1 MEVLWVSEG
10 YLWVWFALCA
20 VAGLIVGGV
29 IAWLLAKERTRK
41 ELDAALDA
49 TLSRAG
55 TAEGKAAALDAALT
69 ELRRQIEQQS
79 ARAEEELKSLRDG
92 LAGERE
98 GRVRAE
104 TERKEMLDRLED
116 EKQLLADAREKLA
129 DAFKALAGDALSSS
143 NEQFLHL
150 ARGAFEKILAEAK
163 GDLGKKQEAI
173 NGLVRPLSES
183 LKQFEEHVRQLEKS
197 RQAAYTSVEEQ
208 LKALFSTQQQLQKE
222 TRNLVTA
229 LRTPHIRGRWGE
241 ITLRKVVE
249 LAGMSEHCDFTE
261 QVSATSEEG
270 RVQPDLIVH
279 LPSEREIVVDAKVA
293 LDAYLN
299 ALSADS
305 EEQRTAYL
313 ENHARQI
320 RGHMT
325 RLGGKAYWQQFKR
338 TPEFVVMFIPGESF
352 FAVAA
357 QYDPDL
363 IEDGMKMSVIIAT
376 PTTLISLLKAVAYGW
391 RQEQIA
397 KSAQLISELGKQLHE
412 RMRVLAEHIGGIGK
426 GLEKANEAYNSA
438 VGSLESRVLPAARK
452 FKDLGAVSGAEIPVL
467 NPVETTPRSLE
478 PPEGNESPEK
488 DE

>member
-1 MEVLWVSEG
+1 MEGFWVGEG
-10 YLWVWFALCA
+10 YWSMWFALCA
-20 VAGLIVGGV
+20 IAGLMVGGV

-41 ELDAALDA
+41 ELAATLEA

-55 TAEGKAAALDAALT
+55 MAEGKAAALDATLT
-69 ELRRQIEQQS
+69 ELRKQHEQQS
-79 ARAEEELKSLRDG
+79 SRDEEDLRALRERF
-92 LAGERE
+92 AGEHE
-98 GRVRAE
+98 CRVRAE
-104 TERKEMLDRLED
+104 TERKEVLDRLEQ
-116 EKQLLADAREKLA
+116 EKKLLGEAREKLT

-143 NEQFLHL
+143 NEQFLNL

-163 GDLGKKQEAI
+163 GDLEKKQEAI
-173 NGLVRPLSES
+173 NGLVRPLTES
-183 LKQFEEHVRQLEKS
+183 LKQFEEHVRQLETS
-197 RQAAYTSVEEQ
+197 RQVAYTSVEEQ
-208 LKALFSTQQQLQKE
+208 LKTLFSTQQQLQKE

-229 LRTPHIRGRWGE
+229 LRTPHVRGRWGE

-270 RVQPDLIVH
+270 RIQPDLIVH

-299 ALSADS
+299 SLSAEN
-305 EEQRTAYL
+305 EEQRNAYL

-320 RGHMT
+320 RGHMN

-338 TPEFVVMFIPGESF
+338 APEFVVMFIPGESF
-352 FAVAA
+352 LAVAA
-357 QYDPDL
+357 QVDQDL
-363 IEDGMKMSVIIAT
+363 IEDGMKLGVIIAT

-438 VGSLESRVLPAARK
+438 VGSLEARVLPAARR
-452 FKDLGAVSGAEIPVL
+452 FKDLGVVSGDEIPVL
-467 NPVETTPRSLE
+467 SPVETTPRTLQ
-478 PPEGNESPEK
+478 PPEANESRDK

>member
-1 MEVLWVSEG
+1 MW
-10 YLWVWFALCA
+10 WWFALCA
-20 VAGLIVGGV
+20 VAGLMVGGV

-41 ELDAALDA
+41 VLDAELDA

-55 TAEGKAAALDAALT
+55 TAEGKAEALDATLT
-69 ELRRQIEQQS
+69 ELRRQTEQQS
-79 ARAEEELKSLRDG
+79 ARAEGELRSLREN
-92 LAGERE
+92 LAGEHE
-98 GRVRAE
+98 ARVRAE
-104 TERKEMLDRLED
+104 TEREEILDRLEE
-116 EKQLLADAREKLA
+116 EKQLLAEAREKLT
-129 DAFKALAGDALSSS
+129 DAFKALAGDVLSSS
-143 NEQFLHL
+143 NEQFLNL

-208 LKALFSTQQQLQKE
+208 LKTLFSTQQQLQKE

-241 ITLRKVVE
+241 ITLRKVIE

-270 RVQPDLIVH
+270 RIQPDLIVH

-299 ALSADS
+299 ALSAEN

-338 TPEFVVMFIPGESF
+338 APEFVVMFIPGESF

-357 QYDPDL
+357 QYDQNL
-363 IEDGMKMSVIIAT
+363 IEDGMRMSVIIAT

-397 KSAQLISELGKQLHE
+397 ESAQLISELGKQLHE

-438 VGSLESRVLPAARK
+438 VGSLEARVLPAARK
-452 FKDLGAVSGAEIPVL
+452 FKDLGAVSGDEIPVL
-467 NPVETTPRSLE
+467 SPVETTPRSLE
-478 PPEGNESPEK
+478 RPEVSETRGS

>member
-1 MEVLWVSEG
+1 M
-10 YLWVWFALCA
+10 WFALSA
-20 VAGLIVGGV
+20 IAGLAVGGV

-41 ELDAALDA
+41 ELAATLEA
-49 TLSRAG
+49 SLSRAG
-55 TAEGKAAALDAALT
+55 TAEGKAAALDATLA
-69 ELRRQIEQQS
+69 ELRKQNEQQRF
-79 ARAEEELKSLRDG
+79 RAEEDLRSLRER
-92 LAGERE
+92 LAGEHE

-104 TERKEMLDRLED
+104 TERKEVLDRLEE
-116 EKQLLADAREKLA
+116 EKKLLAEAREKLT

-143 NEQFLHL
+143 SEQFLNL

-183 LKQFEEHVRQLEKS
+183 LKLFEEHVRQLEKS
-197 RQAAYTSVEEQ
+197 RQTAYTSVEEQ
-208 LKALFSTQQQLQKE
+208 LKTLFSTQQQLQKE

-241 ITLRKVVE
+241 ITLRRVVE
-249 LAGMSEHCDFTE
+249 LSGLSEHCDFTE

-270 RVQPDLIVH
+270 RIQPDLIVH
-279 LPSEREIVVDAKVA
+279 LPSERDIVVDAKVS

-299 ALSADS
+299 ALSAES
-305 EEQRTAYL
+305 EEQRSAYL
-313 ENHARQI
+313 EHHAKQI
-320 RGHMT
+320 RGHMI
-325 RLGGKAYWQQFKR
+325 RLGGKAYWQQFKKA
-338 TPEFVVMFIPGESF
+338 PEFVVMFIPGESF

-357 QYDPDL
+357 QQDQEL
-363 IEDGMKMSVIIAT
+363 IEDGMKIGVIIAT

-412 RMRVLAEHIGGIGK
+412 RMRVLAEHLGGIGK

-438 VGSLESRVLPAARK
+438 VGSLEARVLPAARK
-452 FKDLGAVSGAEIPVL
+452 FKDFGVVPGAEIPVL
-467 NPVETTPRSLE
+467 SPVETTPRALQL
-478 PPEGNESPEK
+478 PDGNETGEK

>member
-1 MEVLWVSEG
+1 MW
-10 YLWVWFALCA
+10 WWFALCG
-20 VAGLIVGGV
+20 VAGLIVGGI
-29 IAWLLAKERTRK
+29 IAWLLAKDRTRK
-41 ELDAALDA
+41 ELGATLEA
-49 TLSRAG
+49 TLSRAAA
-55 TAEGKAAALDAALT
+55 AEGKASALEGTLS
-69 ELRRQIEQQS
+69 EIRRQNDLQTS
-79 ARAEEELKSLRDG
+79 RTEEDLRSLTRSYNEEHE
-92 LAGERE
+92 A
-98 GRVRAE
+98 RVRAE
-104 TERKEMLDRLED
+104 TERKEALDRLDE
-116 EKQLLADAREKLA
+116 EKQLLAQAREKLT

-143 NEQFLHL
+143 NEQFLNL
-150 ARGAFEKILAEAK
+150 AKGAFEKILAEAK

-173 NGLVRPLSES
+173 SGLVKPLSES

-208 LKALFSTQQQLQKE
+208 LKTLFSTQQQLQKE

-261 QVSATSEEG
+261 QVSANTDEG
-270 RVQPDLIVH
+270 RIQPDLIVH
-279 LPSEREIVVDAKVA
+279 LPSDREIVVDAKVA

-299 ALSADS
+299 ALSAEK
-305 EEQRTAYL
+305 EEDRTAYL

-320 RGHMT
+320 RSHMN

-357 QYDPDL
+357 QVDPEL
-363 IEDGMKMSVIIAT
+363 IEDGMKMGVIIAT

-397 KSAQLISELGKQLHE
+397 KSAQLISDLGRQLHE
-412 RMRVLAEHIGGIGK
+412 RMRVMAEHIAGIGK

-467 NPVETTPRSLE
+467 SPVESTPRSLQA
-478 PPEGNESPEK
+478 PETNETPDK

>member
-1 MEVLWVSEG
+1 MPVW
-10 YLWVWFALCA
+10 WFALCA
-20 VAGLIVGGV
+20 VAGLMVGGV
-29 IAWLLAKERTRK
+29 IAWLLATERTRK

-49 TLSRAG
+49 TLSRAAA
-55 TAEGKAAALDAALT
+55 AEGKAAALDATLA
-69 ELRRQIEQQS
+69 ELRKQMEQQS
-79 ARAEEELKSLRDG
+79 ARAEEEVRGLR
-92 LAGERE
+92 ERFSQE
-98 GRVRAE
+98 HETAVRAE
-104 TERKEMLDRLED
+104 TERKESLDRLEE
-116 EKQLLADAREKLA
+116 EKQLLAQAREKLT

-143 NEQFLHL
+143 NEQFLNL

-208 LKALFSTQQQLQKE
+208 LKTLFSTQQQLQKE

-270 RVQPDLIVH
+270 RIQPDLIVH
-279 LPSEREIVVDAKVA
+279 LPSDREIVVDAKVA

-299 ALSADS
+299 ALSAEN

-313 ENHARQI
+313 GNHARQI
-320 RGHMT
+320 RSHMS
-325 RLGGKAYWQQFKR
+325 RLGGKAYWQQFKKA
-338 TPEFVVMFIPGESF
+338 PEFVVMFIPGESF
-352 FAVAA
+352 LAVAA
-357 QYDPDL
+357 QVDQEL
-363 IEDGMKMSVIIAT
+363 IEDGMKVGVIIAT

-397 KSAQLISELGKQLHE
+397 KSAQLISDLGKQLHE
-412 RMRVLAEHIGGIGK
+412 RMRVMAEHIAGIGR

-452 FKDLGAVSGAEIPVL
+452 FKDLGAASGAEIPVL
-467 NPVETTPRSLE
+467 APVETTPRSLQA
-478 PPEGNESPEK
+478 PESNDISGK
-488 DE
+488 DD

>member
-1 MEVLWVSEG
+1 MGEG

-41 ELDAALDA
+41 ELDTDLDA
-49 TLSRAG
+49 ALSRAG
-55 TAEGKAAALDAALT
+55 TAEGKAAALDATLT
-69 ELRRQIEQQS
+69 EYRRQIEQQS
-79 ARAEEELKSLRDG
+79 ARAEEELRSLRDG

-98 GRVRAE
+98 GRVRAD
-104 TERKEMLDRLED
+104 TERKEMLDRLEE
-116 EKQLLADAREKLA
+116 EKRLLADAREKLT

-183 LKQFEEHVRQLEKS
+183 LKQFEEHVRQLEKN

-208 LKALFSTQQQLQKE
+208 LKALFLTQQQLQKE

-270 RVQPDLIVH
+270 RIQPDLIVH
-279 LPSEREIVVDAKVA
+279 LPSDREIVVDAKVA

-299 ALSADS
+299 SLSAES

-325 RLGGKAYWQQFKR
+325 RLGGKTYWQQFKR
-338 TPEFVVMFIPGESF
+338 APEFVVMFIPGESF
-352 FAVAA
+352 LAVAA
-357 QYDPDL
+357 QVDQNL

-452 FKDLGAVSGAEIPVL
+452 FKDLGALSGDEIPVL
-467 NPVETTPRSLE
+467 SPVETSPRGLE
-478 PPEGNESPEK
+478 PPEANEPPDK
-488 DE
+488 DG

>member
-1 MEVLWVSEG
+1 M
-10 YLWVWFALCA
+10 WFALCII
-20 VAGLIVGGV
+20 VGLAVGGV
-29 IAWLLAKERTRK
+29 VAWLLAKERTRK
-41 ELDAALDA
+41 ALA
-49 TLSRAG
+49 GAHEASLSRAAA
-55 TAEGKAAALDAALT
+55 AEGKASILEATLS
-69 ELRRQIEQQS
+69 ELRKQQEHQIS
-79 ARAEEELKSLRDG
+79 RAEEDFRSLRER
-92 LAGERE
+92 LAGEHE
-98 GRVRAE
+98 GRVKAD
-104 TERKEMLDRLED
+104 TERKDLLDRLEE
-116 EKQLLADAREKLA
+116 EKKLLAQAREKLT
-129 DAFKALAGDALSSS
+129 DAFKALAGDALSTSS
-143 NEQFLHL
+143 EQFLNL

-197 RQAAYTSVEEQ
+197 RQTAYTSVEEQ
-208 LKALFSTQQQLQKE
+208 LKTLFSTQQQLQKE

-249 LAGMSEHCDFTE
+249 LSGLSEHCDFTE

-270 RVQPDLIVH
+270 RIQPDLIVH
-279 LPSEREIVVDAKVA
+279 LPSDREIVVDAKVS

-299 ALSADS
+299 ALSAES
-305 EEQRTAYL
+305 EEQRVAYL

-320 RGHMT
+320 RGHMI
-325 RLGGKAYWQQFKR
+325 RLGGKAYWQQFKKA
-338 TPEFVVMFIPGESF
+338 PEFVVMFIPGESF

-357 QYDPDL
+357 QHDPEL
-363 IEDGMKMSVIIAT
+363 IEDGMKISVIMAT

-397 KSAQLISELGKQLHE
+397 KSAQVISELGKQLHD
-412 RMRVLAEHIGGIGK
+412 RMRVLAEHLGGIGK

-438 VGSLESRVLPAARK
+438 VGSLESRVLPAARR
-452 FKDLGAVSGAEIPVL
+452 FRDLGVVPGDDIPVL
-467 NPVETTPRSLE
+467 NPVETAPRALN
-478 PPEGNESPEK
+478 PPEEHESRDK

>member
-1 MEVLWVSEG
+1 MGW
-10 YLWVWFALCA
+10 WFALCA
-20 VAGLIVGGV
+20 VAGLVVGGV
-29 IAWLLAKERTRK
+29 IAWLLARERTRK
-41 ELDAALDA
+41 ELDATLDA

-55 TAEGKAAALDAALT
+55 AAEGKAAALDARLA
-69 ELRRQIEQQS
+69 ELRKQMEEQRS
-79 ARAEEELKSLRDG
+79 RDEEDLRSLR
-92 LAGERE
+92 ERFSHE
-98 GRVRAE
+98 HEARVRAE
-104 TERKEMLDRLED
+104 TERREVIERLEE
-116 EKQLLADAREKLA
+116 EKQFLAQAREKLT

-143 NEQFLHL
+143 NEQFLNL
-150 ARGAFEKILAEAK
+150 ARGAFETILAEAK

-173 NGLVRPLSES
+173 HGLVRPLSES

-208 LKALFSTQQQLQKE
+208 LKTLFSTQQQLQKE

-241 ITLRKVVE
+241 ITLRRVVE

-261 QVSATSEEG
+261 QVSAASEEG
-270 RVQPDLIVH
+270 RIQPDLIVH

-293 LDAYLN
+293 LDAYLK
-299 ALSADS
+299 ALSAEN

-313 ENHARQI
+313 EHHARQI

-338 TPEFVVMFIPGESF
+338 APEFVVMFIPGESF

-357 QYDPDL
+357 QYDQGL

-397 KSAQLISELGKQLHE
+397 KSAQSISDLGKQLHE
-412 RMRVLAEHIGGIGK
+412 RMRVMAEHIAGIGR

-452 FKDLGAVSGAEIPVL
+452 FKDLGAASGAEIPVL
-467 NPVETTPRSLE
+467 SPLESTPRSLQ
-478 PPEGNESPEK
+478 PPEP
-488 DE
+488 DEIPDQDE

>member
-1 MEVLWVSEG
+1 MW
-10 YLWVWFALCA
+10 WWFALCG

-41 ELDAALDA
+41 ELGATLDT
-49 TLSRAG
+49 TLSRAAA
-55 TAEGKAAALDAALT
+55 AEGKASALEATLS
-69 ELRRQIEQQS
+69 ELRRQNDLQNS
-79 ARAEEELKSLRDG
+79 RTEEDLRSLTKSYNEEHE
-92 LAGERE
+92 A
-98 GRVRAE
+98 RVRAE
-104 TERKEMLDRLED
+104 TERKEVIDRLEE
-116 EKQLLADAREKLA
+116 EKQLLAEAREKLT
-129 DAFKALAGDALSSS
+129 DAFKALAGDALSNS
-143 NEQFLHL
+143 NEQFLNL

-208 LKALFSTQQQLQKE
+208 LKTLFSTQQQLQKE

-261 QVSATSEEG
+261 QVSATSEDG
-270 RVQPDLIVH
+270 RIQPDLIVH

-299 ALSADS
+299 SLSAEN
-305 EEQRTAYL
+305 EEQRTSYL
-313 ENHARQI
+313 ENHARQV

-338 TPEFVVMFIPGESF
+338 APEFVVMFIPGESF

-357 QYDPDL
+357 QYDQDL
-363 IEDGMKMSVIIAT
+363 IEDGMKVGVIIAT

-397 KSAQLISELGKQLHE
+397 KSAQLISDLGKQLHE
-412 RMRVLAEHIGGIGK
+412 RMRVMAEHIAGIGR

-452 FKDLGAVSGAEIPVL
+452 FKDLGVVPGAEIPVL
-467 NPVETTPRSLE
+467 APVETTPRSLQ
-478 PPEGNESPEK
+478 PPEPNGGGEK

>member
-1 MEVLWVSEG
+1 MWWWYPV
-10 YLWVWFALCA
+10 CA
-20 VAGLIVGGV
+20 AAGFMVGGV

-41 ELDAALDA
+41 ELDATLDA

-55 TAEGKAAALDAALT
+55 TAEGKAEALDAALGVI
-69 ELRRQIEQQS
+69 RREIEQQ
-79 ARAEEELKSLRDG
+79 RVKAEEELSSLRER
-92 LAGERE
+92 LAAEHE

-104 TERKEMLDRLED
+104 TERREVFDRLEE
-116 EKQLLADAREKLA
+116 EKQLLAEARNKLT

-143 NEQFLHL
+143 NEQFLNL
-150 ARGAFEKILAEAK
+150 ARGVLEKILAEAK
-163 GDLGKKQEAI
+163 GDLGEKQEAI
-173 NGLVRPLSES
+173 HGLLRPFSES

-197 RQAAYTSVEEQ
+197 RQSAYTSVEEQ

-229 LRTPHIRGRWGE
+229 LRMPHIRGRWGE
-241 ITLRKVVE
+241 ITLRKVIE

-261 QVSATSEEG
+261 QVSVASEEN
-270 RVQPDLIVH
+270 RVRPDLIVH
-279 LPSEREIVVDAKVA
+279 LPSDREIVVDAKVA

-299 ALSADS
+299 ALSAEN
-305 EEQRTAYL
+305 EERRTICL
-313 ENHARQI
+313 ENHARQV
-320 RGHMT
+320 RVHMT
-325 RLGGKAYWQQFKR
+325 RLGGKAYWQQFKK

-357 QYDPDL
+357 QYDQNL
-363 IEDGMKMSVIIAT
+363 IEDGMKAGVIIAT

-412 RMRVLAEHIGGIGK
+412 RMRVLAEHLAGVGK
-426 GLEKANEAYNSA
+426 GLEKANEAYNNA
-438 VGSLESRVLPAARK
+438 VGSLEARVLPAARK
-452 FKDLGAVSGAEIPVL
+452 FKELGVVPGAEIPVL
-467 NPVETTPRSLE
+467 APVETTPRSFRA
-478 PPEGNESPEK
+478 PETNENPDK

>member
-1 MEVLWVSEG
+1 MW
-10 YLWVWFALCA
+10 WWFALCA

-41 ELDAALDA
+41 ELDATLDA

-69 ELRRQIEQQS
+69 ELRRQIERQS
-79 ARAEEELKSLRDG
+79 ARAEVELGSLRDG

-104 TERKEMLDRLED
+104 TERKETLDRLEE
-116 EKQLLADAREKLA
+116 EKQLLADAREKLT

-143 NEQFLHL
+143 NEQFLQL

-183 LKQFEEHVRQLEKS
+183 LKQFEEHVRQLENS

-249 LAGMSEHCDFTE
+249 LAGMSEHCDFSE

-270 RVQPDLIVH
+270 RIQPDLIVH

-338 TPEFVVMFIPGESF
+338 APEFVVMFIPGESF

-363 IEDGMKMSVIIAT
+363 IEDGMKMSVILAT

-478 PPEGNESPEK
+478 PPEVNETPDK